1 MYMKL
6 LETLQD
12 AYQIMENQCMK
23 EIELKR
29 NILCATSNLNN
40 NINPVFPNNN
50 LNFNLNNMNNNIG
63 LNNYNFLMNNLNN
76 NNNTFGNKGI

>member
-1 MYMKL
+1 MKL
-6 LETLQD
+6 LEILPI
-12 AYQIMENQCMK
+12 AYQIMENQCRK

-29 NILCATSNLNN
+29 NILYTTNNLNN
-40 NINPVFPNNN
+40 NIGAVFSNNN

-63 LNNYNFLMNNLNN
+63 LNNNNNFIMNNLN